1 MYKYKMLT
9 IVYNVILLVAGLFII
24 YTGNLARV
32 LVNENNLDNEDS
44 TISNNALFISQLIIG
59 CIIVIFGGYQIYNSY
74 TNRII

>member
-1 MYKYKMLT
+1 MLT